1 MGIMASVAFL
11 TGSPADWMIIL
22 VVALIVFGPKKLP
35 EVGKQL
41 GQAMREFN
49 KMKDEFTGAVH
60 SVRDEVESAYD
71 TVAKPYS
78 AVHTTSSPT
87 VEAAT
92 QHRVYDQAPEDLMAP
107 AVPEIQHADAA
118 HPEAQHGDGQLLTPP
133 PPAALTMAEEANEKG
148 H

>member
-1 MGIMASVAFL
+1 MPIAFF
-11 TGSPADWMIIL
+11 GGPADWMIIM

-49 KMKDEFTGAVH
+49 KLKDELTGAAH
-60 SVRDEVESAYD
+60 SVREEFESVYEP
-71 TVAKPYS
+71 VAKPYS
-78 AVHTTSSPT
+78 TSHATSSPT

-92 QHRVYDQAPEDLMAP
+92 SHHVYDQVPEDLMAP
-107 AVPEIQHADAA
+107 AVPEIHAKENGA
-118 HPEAQHGDGQLLTPP
+118 LRTPP
-133 PPAALTMAEEANEKG
+133 PPEHAADAANEKG